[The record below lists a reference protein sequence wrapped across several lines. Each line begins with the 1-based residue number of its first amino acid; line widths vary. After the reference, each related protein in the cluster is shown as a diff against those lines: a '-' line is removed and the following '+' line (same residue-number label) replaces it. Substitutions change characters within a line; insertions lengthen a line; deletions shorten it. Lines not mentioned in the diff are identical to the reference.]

1 MMTIYNPGRVVKVPV
16 MPPILWE
23 SVSWQNVS
31 RYRRHHHTVARS
43 SADTHPV
50 AVCTE
55 TSLEMSAVTHE
66 SFESAVF
73 SRKTNR
79 ESALI
84 SYQHHASLFH
94 TTDLTVTLPFICV
107 FFFFFLLRYFSL
119 AVECDTQCPLELL
132 APFKCGILTSNQ
144 GRYPNKGILHV
155 CNFKFIP
162 QGNRVY
168 LNVGAE
174 SLETERK
181 RNSSS
186 FFFFFFAFI

>member
-23 SVSWQNVS
+23 SVSRQNVS

-94 TTDLTVTLPFICV
+94 TTDLTVTLPFICG
-107 FFFFFLLRYFSL
+107 FFFVTLLQFSCRMWHTVPSGIIGTLQMWYFDLKSRTL
-119 AVECDTQCPLELL
+119 
-132 APFKCGILTSNQ
+132 S
-144 GRYPNKGILHV
+144 
-155 CNFKFIP
+155 
-162 QGNRVY
+162 
-168 LNVGAE
+168 
-174 SLETERK
+174 
-181 RNSSS
+181 
-186 FFFFFFAFI
+186 